1 MKNKKYLKAM
11 FGQTSGADNSFE
23 YKIGEVNVANTWDPY
38 STDPKEMGGF
48 NFSVEDKII
57 RWLVRGD
64 TLYDVTIP
72 DDAEI
77 INVPHQATPDG
88 VLRANKIIISNPRPI
103 TDDLAMELY
112 LKSTIPE
119 KSYYKTMAG
128 CAIRGRI
135 KTAKKILEDKINKD
149 NIDLAIQEFQDF
161 CNWDDNKEFDETKLN
176 KEAKEIYDMLL
187 EIKGE

>member
-1 MKNKKYLKAM
+1 MKNKKFLKAM

-23 YKIGEVNVANTWDPY
+23 YKIGEINIAPIWNPS

-57 RWLVRGD
+57 RWIVRGD
-64 TLYDVTIP
+64 TLYDVIIP
-72 DDAEI
+72 EDAEI
-77 INVPHQATPDG
+77 INIPHQGTPDG
-88 VLRANKIIISNPRPI
+88 VFRANKIIITNPRPI
-103 TDDLAMELY
+103 TDELAMELY

-135 KTAKKILEDKINKD
+135 NTAKKILEDKINKD
-149 NIDLAIQEFQDF
+149 NIDTAIQEF
-161 CNWDDNKEFDETKLN
+161 
-176 KEAKEIYDMLL
+176 
-187 EIKGE
+187 

>member
-1 MKNKKYLKAM
+1 MKNKKFLKAM

-23 YKIGEVNVANTWDPY
+23 YKIGEVNIAPTWNPN

-72 DDAEI
+72 EDAEI
-77 INVPHQATPDG
+77 INVPHPTTPDG
-88 VLRANKIIISNPRPI
+88 VFRANKIIISNPRPI
-103 TDDLAMELY
+103 TDELAMELY

-119 KSYYKTMAG
+119 QSYYKTMAG
-128 CAIRGRI
+128 CAIRGRVN
-135 KTAKKILEDKINKD
+135 TAKKIIEDKVNKE
-149 NIDLAIQEFQDF
+149 NIDFVLEEFKDF
-161 CNWDDNKEFDETKLN
+161 CIWDDSGIFDESKLN
-176 KEAKEIYDMLL
+176 KDTKEIYDILL
-187 EIKGE
+187 EIKNK